1 MITVEFN
8 IPDWLMPDRGRILE
22 ALRGYLKALAKWT
35 IRYTITDYLTDPGR
49 PWQRRVVRRLR
60 TERTYE
66 RTPDGQV
73 VERVRTY
80 EVGSVRW
87 VPVYPREKIGV
98 VTGRLRA
105 SIGANW
111 QGDEMGGGHYAEI
124 LGTDSVEVQI
134 GTNVK
139 YAEALIRRKYD
150 YMALGLQAAME
161 RHGEAEAQRMLTQ
174 LLGGG

>member
-1 MITVEFN
+1 MLRVEFSL
-8 IPDWLMPDRGRILE
+8 PQGFLPDRQRVIE
-22 ALRGYLKALAKWT
+22 ALREFLKRLSMWT

-49 PWQRRVVRRLR
+49 PWVRQRVRRTR
-60 TERTYE
+60 TIRFYD

-73 VERVRTY
+73 IEHTQTVERDSYIWR
-80 EVGSVRW
+80 
-87 VPVYPREKIGV
+87 PVYPREKIGV

-111 QGDEMGGGHYAEI
+111 PGDEMGGGHYAEI
-124 LGTDSVEVQI
+124 LRNDGVELQI

-150 YMALGLQAAME
+150 YMALGLQKALE
-161 RHGEAEAQRMLTQ
+161 LHLEQEAQRMLDQ
-174 LLGGG
+174 LLGG